1 MRGAIYWAGGQNR
14 ACGRLATISNGLEG
28 GIGAVSSLHPAAR
41 SCRSFRETSPSGHVV
56 HYPMSTVIFS
66 EKPRWPVFRAVGWGA
81 VVVIGTVSV
90 ATLALARNE
99 PVSALWMVV
108 AALCVF
114 AVSYRFHSAWLMA
127 KVLTLD
133 ELRATP
139 AVVHED
145 GKDFVKTNKWVVFG
159 HHFAAIAGPGPLVGP
174 VLAAQFGFLPGM
186 LWMLIGATLGGAVHD
201 CVIMFC
207 SVRRRGKSLGQMVRE
222 EVGPFAGVVALVSIV
237 AIMVILLAVLGLV
250 VVNAL
255 AESPWGLF
263 TIAATMP
270 IAVVMGCAMRFGGHS
285 GKWLAGISIFGVV
298 ALLAAVW
305 GGKFIVGSR
314 FESML
319 MVRDTT
325 LAWWIMG
332 YGLLASILPV
342 WLLLAPRDYLST
354 FMKIGTVAALG
365 VAIVV
370 LGPML
375 KMPALTKFIDGTGPI
390 VAGTVFPFCFITIA
404 CAAVSGFHSL
414 ISSGTT
420 PKMITREGDIRIVGY
435 GAMVTEMV
443 VGIMALIAA
452 SAMEPGQYFAIN
464 MKGDAVAVVQ
474 KVSELGFPV
483 TTAHMTDLAASVG
496 EKTMIGRTGGAPTF
510 AVGMAQMF
518 AGVFRSEGAMAV
530 WYHFAIMF
538 EALFILT
545 TIDAGTRVGRFLVQD
560 LLGSIVKPLGD
571 TKSFAGNAI
580 ATALFVGA
588 WGWFLYQGVIDPL
601 GGINSL
607 WPIFGIANQ
616 LLGVIAFALGTTVLI
631 KMGRKRYAWVTLAP
645 LAWLLAVTMTAG
657 WMKLFHADV
666 RVGFLAAA
674 TDLERKLAA
683 DGGTPS
689 AQVATWQHQLLN
701 ARVDAAV
708 TGAFLVLVLI
718 VVIAN
723 ARVWWQL
730 LAGKRAAQL
739 REEPYV
745 PVIVAKAS

>member
-1 MRGAIYWAGGQNR
+1 
-14 ACGRLATISNGLEG
+14 
-28 GIGAVSSLHPAAR
+28 
-41 SCRSFRETSPSGHVV
+41 
-56 HYPMSTVIFS
+56 MSTRTPALS
-66 EKPRWPVFRAVGWGA
+66 NPVSANWLRIVGWGL
-81 VVVIGTVSV
+81 VVGLGTISI
-90 ATLALARNE
+90 AALAWSRHE
-99 PVSALWMVV
+99 PVNALWMVV
-108 AALCVF
+108 AAACVF

-145 GKDFVKTNKWVVFG
+145 GRDFVKTNKWVVFG

-186 LWMLIGATLGGAVHD
+186 LWILVGATLGGAVHD

-207 SVRRRGKSLGQMVRE
+207 SVRRRGKSLGQMVRD
-222 EVGPFAGVVALVSIV
+222 EVGPFAGLVALVSIV

-270 IAVVMGCAMRFGGHS
+270 IAVVMGLAMRGGH
-285 GKWLAGISIFGVV
+285 GGWR
-298 ALLAAVW
+298 LAAVSVF
-305 GGKFIVGSR
+305 GVAALLGSVYAGKFIPGTTLG
-314 FESML
+314 EWMTL
-319 MVRDTT
+319 KGTT

-332 YGLLASILPV
+332 YGLLASVLPV

-365 VAIVV
+365 AAIVV
-370 LGPML
+370 LAPTL
-375 KMPALTKFIDGTGPI
+375 KMPGLTKFIDGTGP
-390 VAGTVFPFCFITIA
+390 VFAGPVFPFCFITIA

-420 PKMITREGDIRIVGY
+420 PKLLARESDIRVVGY
-435 GAMVTEMV
+435 GAMVTEMC

-452 SAMEPGQYFAIN
+452 CAMAPGEYFAIN
-464 MKGDAVAVVQ
+464 LKGDAAAVVA
-474 KVSELGFPV
+474 KVTALGFPV
-483 TTAHMTDLAASVG
+483 TAPQMADLAASVG
-496 EKTMIGRTGGAPTF
+496 ETTMIGRAGGAPTF

-518 AGVFRSEGAMAV
+518 AGVLGSRAALAV

-560 LLGSIVKPLGD
+560 LLGFVAKPLSD
-571 TKSFAGNAI
+571 TKSVAGNAI
-580 ATALFVGA
+580 ATLLFVGA
-588 WGWFLYQGVIDPL
+588 WGWFLYQGVVDPL

-616 LLGVIAFALGTTVLI
+616 LLAVIALALGTTVLI
-631 KMGRKRYAWVTLAP
+631 KMGRARYAWVTLAP
-645 LAWLLAVTMTAG
+645 LGWLLAVTMTAG
-657 WMKLFHADV
+657 WMKLFSPAPL
-666 RVGFLAAA
+666 GFLALAHSFEA
-674 TDLERKLAA
+674 KLAA
-683 DGGTPS
+683 ADAGTS
-689 AQVATWQHQLLN
+689 AADLKLWHAQVFN
-701 ARVDAAV
+701 NYVDAAV
-708 TGAFLVLVLI
+708 TGVFLLLVAI
-718 VVIAN
+718 VVLAN

-730 LAGKRAAQL
+730 LAGKRAAVL
-739 REEPYV
+739 HEEPYV
-745 PVIVAKAS
+745 AAGAVTN

>member
-1 MRGAIYWAGGQNR
+1 
-14 ACGRLATISNGLEG
+14 
-28 GIGAVSSLHPAAR
+28 
-41 SCRSFRETSPSGHVV
+41 
-56 HYPMSTVIFS
+56 MSTAASLASARPNIF
-66 EKPRWPVFRAVGWGA
+66 RILGWGA
-81 VVVIGTVSV
+81 VVAIGTVSI

-99 PVSALWMVV
+99 HVSALWMVV

-222 EVGPFAGVVALVSIV
+222 EVGPFAGIVALVSIV

-270 IAVVMGCAMRFGGHS
+270 IAVIMGCAMRFGGHG
-285 GKWLAGISIFGVV
+285 GKSLAAVSVFGVV

-305 GGKFIVGSR
+305 AGKFIAGSSLEGV
-314 FESML
+314 FT
-319 MVRDTT
+319 VHGTT

-370 LGPML
+370 LAPML
-375 KMPALTKFIDGTGPI
+375 KMPALTKFIDGTGPV

-420 PKMITREGDIRIVGY
+420 PKMLTRESDIRVVGY

-464 MKGDAVAVVQ
+464 LKGEAAAVVQ
-474 KVSELGFPV
+474 KVTELGFPV
-483 TTAHMTDLAASVG
+483 TTAHMADLATSVG

-518 AGVFRSEGAMAV
+518 AGVFKSEGAMAV

-560 LLGSIVKPLGD
+560 LLGAVVKPLGD
-571 TKSFAGNAI
+571 TKSFAGNAV
-580 ATALFVGA
+580 ATTLFVGA
-588 WGWFLYQGVIDPL
+588 WGWFLYQGVVDPL

-631 KMGRKRYAWVTLAP
+631 KMGRKRYAWVTLVP
-645 LAWLLAVTMTAG
+645 LAWLLSVTMTAG
-657 WMKLFHADV
+657 WMKLFHAEP
-666 RVGFLAAA
+666 RIGFLAAA
-674 TDLERKLAA
+674 SDLEQKLAA
-683 DGGTPS
+683 AGSTVS
-689 AQVATWQHQLLN
+689 AAQLETWRHQLLN
-701 ARVDAAV
+701 ARIDAAV
-708 TGAFLVLVLI
+708 TGAFLVLVAV

-730 LAGKRAAQL
+730 LAGRQTAPL

-745 PVIVAKAS
+745 PVPAARSA

>member
-1 MRGAIYWAGGQNR
+1 MKFPSWLRAGAWFLVVALGVGAIAV
-14 ACGRLATISNGLEG
+14 LA
-28 GIGAVSSLHPAAR
+28 
-41 SCRSFRETSPSGHVV
+41 
-56 HYPMSTVIFS
+56 MS
-66 EKPRWPVFRAVGWGA
+66 RG
-81 VVVIGTVSV
+81 
-90 ATLALARNE
+90 E

-108 AALCVF
+108 AALCTF
-114 AVSYRFHSAWLMA
+114 AVAYRFHSAWLMA

-139 AVVHED
+139 ARVNED
-145 GKDFVKTNKWVVFG
+145 GKDFVQTNKWVVFG

-201 CVIMFC
+201 SVIMFC
-207 SVRRRGKSLGQMVRE
+207 SVRRRGKSLAQMVRE
-222 EVGPFAGVVALVSIV
+222 EVGPFAGLVALISII
-237 AIMVILLAVLGLV
+237 AIMIILLAVLALV

-255 AESPWGLF
+255 AESPWGVF

-270 IAVVMGCAMRFGGHS
+270 IAVIMGCAMRYGGTS
-285 GKWLAGISIFGVV
+285 GKWLLGISVFGVG

-305 GGKFIVGSR
+305 GGQFVHGTALEGWLTMKG
-314 FESML
+314 
-319 MVRDTT
+319 TT

-365 VAIVV
+365 IAIVA
-370 LGPML
+370 LAPML
-375 KMPALTKFIDGTGPI
+375 KMPALTKFIDGTGPV
-390 VAGTVFPFCFITIA
+390 VAGPWFPFVFITIA
-404 CAAVSGFHSL
+404 CAAVSGFHAL
-414 ISSGTT
+414 IASGTT
-420 PKMITREGDIRIVGY
+420 PKLLARENHIRIVGY

-452 SAMEPGQYFAIN
+452 CAMEPGEYFAIN
-464 MKGDAVAVVQ
+464 MKGEPAAVVA
-474 KVSELGFPV
+474 KVTALGYPV
-483 TTAHMTDLAASVG
+483 AEAQMADLAASVG

-518 AGVFRSEGAMAV
+518 AGVLGSKGALAL

-560 LLGSIVKPLGD
+560 FLGLFSRKLGD
-571 TKSFAGNAI
+571 TSSFAGNTA
-580 ATALFVGA
+580 ATVLFVGA
-588 WGWFLYQGVIDPL
+588 WGWFLYQGVVDPL

-607 WPIFGIANQ
+607 WPIFGVANQ
-616 LLGVIAFALGTTVLI
+616 LLAVIALALGTTVLI
-631 KMGRKRYAWVTLAP
+631 KMGRKRYLWVTLAP

-657 WMKLFHADV
+657 WMKIFSPAP
-666 RVGFLAAA
+666 VGFRAIARGLEAKIAA
-674 TDLERKLAA
+674 
-683 DGGTPS
+683 GGTP
-689 AQVATWQHQLLN
+689 AQLATWRSQVLN
-701 ARVDAAV
+701 NHIDVAV

-718 VVIAN
+718 IVAAS
-723 ARVWWQL
+723 ARLWWQL
-730 LAGKRAAQL
+730 LAGKRAPDL

-745 PVIVAKAS
+745 PLVEPAAAK